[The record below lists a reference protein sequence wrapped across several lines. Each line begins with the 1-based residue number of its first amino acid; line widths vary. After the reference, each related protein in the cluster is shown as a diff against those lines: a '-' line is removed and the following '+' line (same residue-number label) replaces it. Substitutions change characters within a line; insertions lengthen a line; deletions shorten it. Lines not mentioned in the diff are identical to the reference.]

1 MIPQL
6 SVSYTDLLHHPH
18 FLLEQ
23 APDLAVVSERL
34 VRLDGLVVVAK
45 FDHDVTFRFKQ
56 AVEDKLVF
64 EQRILVMCMLTHKD
78 FKHLLDG
85 V

>member
-18 FLLEQ
+18 FLLKQ
-23 APDLAVVSERL
+23 APDLAVVSKCL

-45 FDHDVTFRFKQ
+45 FDHDVTLRFKQ
-56 AVEDKLVF
+56 AVEDKLVL
-64 EQRILVMCMLTHKD
+64 EQGVLVMRMLTHED